1 MAASKCYDTGW
12 EMANR
17 YLAAPPLP
25 QRHLK
30 GIRMKKMILALMG
43 ASLLTLAGCA
53 SNPNDPLQYEKRRS
67 TYYRNYLTPW
77 VGKNQEQIL
86 AKFGAPFIRRT
97 TTIGAQN
104 LVYRIP
110 SPNGRGVLC
119 EVTFGIVGTIVQQ
132 ADFNAELVGN
142 VRRQP
147 AQFDENG
154 CF

>member
-1 MAASKCYDTGW
+1 
-12 EMANR
+12 
-17 YLAAPPLP
+17 
-25 QRHLK
+25 
-30 GIRMKKMILALMG
+30 MKKIILALMG

-53 SNPNDPLQYEKRRS
+53 SDKNDPLQYEKRKS

-86 AKFGAPFIRRT
+86 AKFGAPFSSRNT
-97 TTIGAQN
+97 GMGAQN
-104 LVYRIP
+104 FVYRLP
-110 SPNGRGVLC
+110 SPNGHGVLC

-132 ADFNAELVGN
+132 ANFNAEVAGN

-147 AQFDENG
+147 AQFDESG